1 MQLRVLGFSTINI
14 ATFPLGLFLIILSMP
29 LGFCKK
35 MGLQL
40 SPQNFEKVELL
51 AGEEV
56 KS

>member
-14 ATFPLGLFLIILSMP
+14 ATFPLAPLLFIPSMSQR
-29 LGFCKK
+29 FCKK

-40 SPQNFEKVELL
+40 FPQNFEKVELL

>member
-1 MQLRVLGFSTINI
+1 MSQR
-14 ATFPLGLFLIILSMP
+14 
-29 LGFCKK
+29 FCKK

-40 SPQNFEKVELL
+40 FPQNFEKVELL